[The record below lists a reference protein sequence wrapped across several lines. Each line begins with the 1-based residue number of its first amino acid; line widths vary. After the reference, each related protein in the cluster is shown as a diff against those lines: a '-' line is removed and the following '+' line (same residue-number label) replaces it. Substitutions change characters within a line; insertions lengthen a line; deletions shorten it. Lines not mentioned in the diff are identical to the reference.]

1 MRRASDLWN
10 EGEKALAHIHLT
22 YADLPIYGE
31 DEMLRLFLAEECFSA
46 GITPAELMN
55 AQGRARR
62 ERTRKWPLERAAH
75 LVTAG
80 VSWAQIRNLI
90 QVLVQAWRRF
100 HLEGKAPGKTTA
112 KPESEPIPSLDSR
125 ITRG

>member
-1 MRRASDLWN
+1 
-10 EGEKALAHIHLT
+10 
-22 YADLPIYGE
+22 
-31 DEMLRLFLAEECFSA
+31 MLRLFLAEERFSA
-46 GITPAELMN
+46 GITPAELMS
-55 AQGRARR
+55 R

>member
-1 MRRASDLWN
+1 MFFR
-10 EGEKALAHIHLT
+10 
-22 YADLPIYGE
+22 
-31 DEMLRLFLAEECFSA
+31 

-80 VSWAQIRNLI
+80 ISWAQIRNLI

-112 KPESEPIPSLDSR
+112 KPESEPIPSLGSPDTAESGRAMGRGRKGPHSR
-125 ITRG
+125 IFISADLI